1 MSILDTL
8 GITEEE
14 LKNLEEI
21 VELAKGEEDIH
32 ATLDKIDIQALEHL
46 LQEYKELQ
54 ANWDTLK
61 DYVED
66 EFSNIPQGDQEE
78 EQWLMM
84 IDKIKELESEE
95 VN

>member
-1 MSILDTL
+1 MSK
-8 GITEEE
+8 EE

>member
-1 MSILDTL
+1 MSK
-8 GITEEE
+8 EE

-84 IDKIKELESEE
+84 IDKIKELESEDS
-95 VN
+95 

>member
-1 MSILDTL
+1 MSK
-8 GITEEE
+8 EEI
-14 LKNLEEI
+14 KNLEEI
-21 VELAKGEEDIH
+21 VELAKGEEYIH